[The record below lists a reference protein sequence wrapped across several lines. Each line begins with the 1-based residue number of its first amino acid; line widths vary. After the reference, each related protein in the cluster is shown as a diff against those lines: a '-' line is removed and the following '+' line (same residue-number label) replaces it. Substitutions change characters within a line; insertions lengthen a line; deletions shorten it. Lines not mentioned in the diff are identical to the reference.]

1 MNFCRGCGED
11 FASVAAFDRHR
22 VGVHAYTFAQGLL
35 VNPTVEDGRTC
46 MDEEEL
52 YVVGM
57 ELDSRGRWCITAD
70 AERIR
75 EAFSGYVRRPRGLR
89 RSSWWSKPFWLGAQR
104 LRR

>member
-35 VNPTVEDGRTC
+35 VNPTVEDGRRC

-57 ELDSRGRWCITAD
+57 ELDSRGRWCITAE
-70 AERIR
+70 AERAFARDPATDADHLSELRGIAER
-75 EAFSGYVRRPRGLR
+75 SAEAELVV
-89 RSSWWSKPFWLGAQR
+89 
-104 LRR
+104 

>member
-35 VNPTVEDGRTC
+35 VNPTVEDGRRC

-57 ELDSRGRWCITAD
+57 EIDSRGRWCITAE
-70 AERIR
+70 AERVRKAFARDPATDANHLSELRVIAQTPA
-75 EAFSGYVRRPRGLR
+75 EAELVV
-89 RSSWWSKPFWLGAQR
+89 
-104 LRR
+104 